1 MYRLEIEEID
11 LLYLYSW
18 PAEIDEDSL
27 EDEYGSGTAEDG
39 ERLTGQQAEESAGQ
53 SVTQEGLQH
62 TLHPSSLVVE
72 FKGTVSLDGFAFWW
86 HVQYG

>member
-1 MYRLEIEEID
+1 MEEIHW
-11 LLYLYSW
+11 LYLYSW

-27 EDEYGSGTAEDG
+27 EDEDGTGTAEDS

-62 TLHPSSLVVE
+62 TLQHSCFSTWKFFSLLLRRE
-72 FKGTVSLDGFAFWW
+72 F
-86 HVQYG
+86 